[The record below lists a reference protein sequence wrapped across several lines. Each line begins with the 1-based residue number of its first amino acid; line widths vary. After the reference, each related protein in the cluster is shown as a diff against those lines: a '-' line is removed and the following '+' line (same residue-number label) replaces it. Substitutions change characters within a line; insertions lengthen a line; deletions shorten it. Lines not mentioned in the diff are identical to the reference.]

1 MVNLNHY
8 YIHPIVNRIS
18 NLHPTSYNFLIEAWD
33 EMEQHKD
40 VCFAKTAD
48 DIIEAL
54 GWLADLYNIH
64 GKQAGKVLR
73 KICLNT
79 NCCWERYSLT
89 HYIANSLNSRTG
101 DPNNN
106 RSYKVIQKAIYEIN
120 MAERMVAK

>member
-8 YIHPIVNRIS
+8 YIHPIANRIS

-64 GKQAGKVLR
+64 GK
-73 KICLNT
+73 
-79 NCCWERYSLT
+79 
-89 HYIANSLNSRTG
+89 
-101 DPNNN
+101 
-106 RSYKVIQKAIYEIN
+106 
-120 MAERMVAK
+120 